1 MGDDSQKGFLY
12 HKNSSC
18 QLLKKALKVFQE
30 GTTQTQITPTALAL

>member
-1 MGDDSQKGFLY
+1 MILKRDFY
-12 HKNSSC
+12 IHKNSSC